1 MLLILSAR
9 TVGEDIAL
17 QFGKLLPSFL
27 PVGDRR
33 LFTIQ
38 GNIAFEEGRAITVPE
53 DFEISPFD
61 RQVLSDAGFRIIPQ
75 PPGLSLNQA
84 INHALGR
91 IDLPEGELLRIL
103 YGDTLV
109 SMPDRDF
116 MRRDI
121 VAVQNTTANYPW
133 AYAQNDNGDRLIF
146 SDDPPKQL
154 ESRRVVCGYFTFS
167 DPALL
172 SRACQERSIV
182 DALNVYNS
190 RKPLTCLEP
199 GNWFDLGH
207 LPLLFR
213 SKKNILVKRAFNDL
227 VYEDDQLLKQ
237 SSDTLK
243 IRAEAHWYENLP
255 GALRMHVPRYGGRA
269 ERDHRAGYRIE
280 YLYHPL
286 LSDVAA
292 FGSLPLTS
300 WLEILSASFDFI
312 HKCHAVRPPEGAPEA
327 APEFADHFFDRMIVE
342 KTRQRFGQY
351 CAAHEGIADAS
362 ISLDGI
368 AYPPLPEVVETL
380 IRRIPRTQPEHI
392 RFWHGDLFFG
402 NMFYDFTAQR
412 IMSID
417 PRGQLS
423 AGETSLFGDLRYD
436 LAKLAHS
443 IIGQYDKIVLGRSRL
458 VEDTPTSWRL
468 TVEQPAH
475 QPELESIFEHFITE
489 SCNLDMAE
497 ITAMTAL
504 LFFSMLPL
512 HAERPDLQKQFI
524 ATGLRLFSR
533 LGDRT
538 RT

>member
-27 PVGDRR
+27 PIGDQR

-38 GNIAFEEGRAITVPE
+38 GNIAFGESRAITVPE
-53 DFEISPFD
+53 SFDISPFD
-61 RQVLSDAGFRIIPQ
+61 RQALADAGFQIIPQ

-91 IDLPEGELLRIL
+91 IDMPEGELLRIL

-109 SMPDRDF
+109 NMPDQDF
-116 MRRDI
+116 LRSDV
-121 VAVQNTTANYPW
+121 VAVKDTTANYPW
-133 AYAQNDNGDRLIF
+133 AYAQRQEDGPLVF
-146 SDDPPKQL
+146 SDAPPKQL
-154 ESRRVVCGYFTFS
+154 ESRSVVCGYFTFS

-172 SRACQERSIV
+172 SEACRERSIV

-190 RKPLTCLEP
+190 RKPLTCVEP
-199 GNWFDLGH
+199 DNWFDLGH

-213 SKKNILVKRAFNDL
+213 SKKNILVKRVFNDL
-227 VYEDDQLLKQ
+227 IYEDDQLLKQ

-243 IRAEAHWYENLP
+243 IRAEANWYENLP
-255 GALRMHVPRYGGRA
+255 AALSMHVPRYGGRA
-269 ERDHRAGYRIE
+269 ERDYRAGYRIE

-300 WLEILSASFDFI
+300 WLEILSASFEFV
-312 HKCHAVRPPEGAPEA
+312 HKCHAVRPPAGSPEA
-327 APEFADHFFDRMIVE
+327 APEFAEHFFEKIIVE
-342 KTRQRFGQY
+342 KTRQRFSQYSAGQG
-351 CAAHEGIADAS
+351 GIGEAC
-362 ISLDGI
+362 ITLDGT
-368 AYPPLPEVVETL
+368 AYPPLREVVETL
-380 IRRIPRTQPEHI
+380 IRRIPGTRPEHV

-412 IMSID
+412 ILSID
-417 PRGQLS
+417 PRGQL
-423 AGETSLFGDLRYD
+423 AGGEISLFGDLRYD

-443 IIGQYDKIVLGRSRL
+443 IIGQYDRIVLGRSRL
-458 VEDTPTSWRL
+458 IEDTPTSWRL
-468 TVEQPAH
+468 IVEQPAH
-475 QPELESIFEHFITE
+475 QSELESIFERFITE
-489 SCNLDMAE
+489 TCNLDMAE

-512 HAERPDLQKQFI
+512 HSERPDFQKQFI

-533 LGDRT
+533 LQGRSPT
-538 RT
+538 

>member
-27 PVGDRR
+27 PIGDQR
-33 LFTIQ
+33 LFTLQ
-38 GNIAFEEGRAITVPE
+38 GKIAFGESRAITVPE

-61 RQVLSDAGFRIIPQ
+61 RQVLSDAGFSIIPQ

-84 INHALGR
+84 IDHALGQT
-91 IDLPEGELLRIL
+91 DLAKGELLRIL

-109 SMPDRDF
+109 NMSDRDF
-116 MRRDI
+116 MRSDV
-121 VAVQNTTANYPW
+121 VAVQDSTANYPW
-133 AYAQNDNGDRLIF
+133 AYAQTHENDRLVF
-146 SDDPPKQL
+146 SDAPPKQL

-172 SRACQERSIV
+172 SEACRERSIV

-190 RKPLTCLEP
+190 RKPLTCIEP
-199 GNWFDLGH
+199 DNWFDLGH

-213 SKKNILVKRAFNDL
+213 SKKSILVKRVFNDL
-227 VYEDDQLLKQ
+227 IYEDDQLLKQ

-243 IRAEAHWYENLP
+243 IRAEANWYENLP
-255 GALRMHVPRYGGRA
+255 ASLRMHVPRYGGRVD
-269 ERDHRAGYRIE
+269 RDHRAGYHIE

-300 WLEILSASFDFI
+300 WLEILSASFELID
-312 HKCHAVRPPEGAPEA
+312 KCHAVRPPEGSPEA
-327 APEFADHFFDRMIVE
+327 APEFANHFFEKMIVE
-342 KTRQRFGQY
+342 KTRKRFSQY
-351 CAAHEGIADAS
+351 SAEHEWVEDTS
-362 ISLDGI
+362 ITLDGT
-368 AYPPLPEVVETL
+368 AYPPLREVVETL
-380 IRRIPRTQPEHI
+380 IRHVPKTQPEHV

-412 IMSID
+412 ILSID

-423 AGETSLFGDLRYD
+423 GGETSIFGDLRYD

-468 TVEQPAH
+468 MVEQPAH
-475 QPELESIFEHFITE
+475 QPELESIFERFVTE
-489 SCNLDMAE
+489 TCNLDMTE

-512 HAERPDLQKQFI
+512 HSERPDLQKQFI

-533 LGDRT
+533 LKDRT
-538 RT
+538 HT